1 MILLTLGDIFQ
12 RFVQK
17 PSKRRY
23 TMPND
28 EEHVYKK
35 WRTAFLTVGSVY
47 LKHRT
52 QNPKSNA
59 ASDNQRSPN
68 MTLHLNKKHVLLQ
81 VERSEEVPITDFFV
95 TTKEESKA
103 ELKQTILKRT
113 QRRFGMFVFSFWWN
127 SPIIF
132 GWCLR
137 KSTNQLHTIQ
147 NDEDHVS
154 KNSNAVFI
162 NIRYRKTS
170 QKQEVNSQSTK
181 RSLRSL
187 GQPKSDSRF
196 EQKTRIVP
204 SREIWVSCQNSFF
217 SYKRRKKPTRALKDI
232 FGTYSTS
239 FWKNSVL
246 LKKQKLF
253 L

>member
-1 MILLTLGDIFQ
+1 MTLDDIFQ

-23 TMPND
+23 TIPND
-28 EEHVYKK
+28 EDHFYKK
-35 WRTAFLTVGSVY
+35 WRTAFLTVVSVY
-47 LKHRT
+47 LKHTT
-52 QNPKSNA
+52 QNPLSNA
-59 ASDNQRSPN
+59 ASDNQCSPN
-68 MTLHLNKKHVLLQ
+68 MTLHLNNKHVLFQ
-81 VERSEEVPITDFFV
+81 VERTEEVLKTDFLV
-95 TTKEESKA
+95 TTKEKSKA

-127 SPIIF
+127 SPILF
-132 GWCLR
+132 GRFLR
-137 KSTNQLHTIQ
+137 TSTNQLHTIQ

-154 KNSNAVFI
+154 KKSKAVFI

-170 QKQEVNSQSTK
+170 QKQDVNSQSTK
-181 RSLRSL
+181 RRLRSL
-187 GQPKSDSRF
+187 AQPKSDSRF

-217 SYKRRKKPTRALKDI
+217 SYNRRNKPTRAQKDK

-239 FWKNSVL
+239 FLKISVL
-246 LKKQKLF
+246 LKKRKLF
-253 L
+253 F